1 LYYESS
7 TKTSTSTNL
16 CFMAATLPL
25 LATPLR
31 SPHLSLPNTLLN
43 FDLGWDGI
51 CHVDTDPEPSNDPA
65 PTPTPPNP
73 PEPEDVSGLKSALAK
88 ERAAREQQEKQ
99 LKALEAAF
107 GDLDPA
113 KLKEMRDTLE
123 KQRQLEDTLNKQ
135 RIEAEKRH
143 ERELAERTSALSQE
157 RQRLASELA
166 ELQQRQR
173 IQEEFIKLDGDK
185 NAFEDFYRAIK
196 HELQL
201 DENGEYRIVRNG
213 KTVYLDAE
221 HKWADKDPSNSR
233 RGQPFGLT
241 DLMEESRMG
250 HRKRFFN
257 NTNRASGSGNTGGSV
272 GGNNVDW
279 RSLPPK
285 ERMAYARKMK
295 QEGRG

>member
-1 LYYESS
+1 
-7 TKTSTSTNL
+7 
-16 CFMAATLPL
+16 MAKPLPF
-25 LATPLR
+25 AAPLH

-43 FDLGWDGI
+43 FVDGWDGI
-51 CHVDTDPEPSNDPA
+51 CRVDPDPEPTTDPSTTPA
-65 PTPTPPNP
+65 PTPPNP

-107 GDLDPA
+107 GDLDPV

-143 ERELAERTSALSQE
+143 EIEMAERTAALSQE
-157 RQRLASELA
+157 RQRLAGELA

-196 HELQL
+196 DELQL
-201 DENGEYRIVRNG
+201 DESGEYRIVRNG
-213 KTVYLDAE
+213 KTLYLDAE
-221 HKWADKDPSNSR
+221 HKWADKDPNNSR

-250 HRKRFFN
+250 HRRRFFN
-257 NTNRASGSGNTGGSV
+257 NTNRASGSGTLGGAV

-279 RSLPPK
+279 RNLSSADRIKLGHELNQKKRSL
-285 ERMAYARKMK
+285 
-295 QEGRG
+295 

>member
-1 LYYESS
+1 VDS
-7 TKTSTSTNL
+7 
-16 CFMAATLPL
+16 
-25 LATPLR
+25 
-31 SPHLSLPNTLLN
+31 
-43 FDLGWDGI
+43 WDGI
-51 CHVDTDPEPSNDPA
+51 CRVDTDPEPATEPA
-65 PTPTPPNP
+65 PTPTPPKP

-143 ERELAERTSALSQE
+143 EIEMAERTAALSQE

-196 HELQL
+196 HELQI
-201 DENGEYRIVRNG
+201 DESGEYRIVRNG

-221 HKWADKDPSNSR
+221 HKWADKDPNNSR

-250 HRKRFFN
+250 HRRRFFN
-257 NTNRASGSGNTGGSV
+257 NTNRASGSGTLGGAV